1 MTTEGGLCIDPAI
14 SPDGKLLA
22 YASDRSGEGNFDI
35 WLRQVGG
42 GDAVRLTHNE
52 GDDVEPSFS
61 PDGTRIVF
69 RSTREGGGLYII
81 SALGGEERKVAD
93 DGRQPQF
100 SPDGKKIAYWAGP
113 AHPLPLRDGIAHAYI
128 LDLSSSTSRRLRPDF
143 SASMHPVWS
152 PDGAHIVFLG
162 LKDPKDKDSFDW
174 WITALD
180 GSPAIFCP
188 MIGEYFSFDPF
199 AWRGDHVYFTRDDN
213 DRIKIGEVR
222 IDPKTFKPVGQPR
235 ALTAGTTDEFSP
247 SVSKDGKLVF
257 SSIQSNSNL
266 YSLPLDVNRGRVRGA
281 LQRLTK
287 QAGSDIA
294 RSISAD
300 GKRIAFTSDRSG
312 SDQVWVKDLVSG
324 MERQL
329 TTGTPKTGALIS
341 PDGQLV
347 TWRENGVTKPRIFV
361 TPFNNALAT
370 QVCADCGAATGW
382 SPDGRYLV
390 YQPTLSHHSSLGLL
404 DVATQKKIQY
414 LNSPDQQ
421 YGEGSIS
428 PNGKWIVFAQR
439 RGMRDFT
446 IYVAPFSLER
456 PPVAAEWVEVLR
468 SLETSPNAHWSEDSN
483 LLYFSSERDGYNCLW
498 AQRLDHSTKRPQGEL
513 FAVQHFHVPS
523 QVLVAPNFWE
533 PIALG
538 PDKVVISLNERSGGI
553 WSLNLPPEPRQ

>member
-1 MTTEGGLCIDPAI
+1 MCIDPAI

-35 WLRQVGG
+35 WVRQIGG
-42 GDAVRLTHNE
+42 GDAVRLTRHPA
-52 GDDVEPSFS
+52 DDVEPSFS

-81 SALGGEERKVAD
+81 GALGGEERKIAD

-100 SPDGKKIAYWAGP
+100 SPDGAKIAYWAGP

-128 LDLSSSTSRRLRPDF
+128 LDLSTSTSRRLRPDF
-143 SASMHPVWS
+143 PASMHPVWS
-152 PDGAHIVFLG
+152 PDGTHIVFLG

-174 WITALD
+174 WITPLD

-199 AWRGDHVYFTRDDN
+199 AWRGDRVYFTRDDN
-213 DRIKIGEVR
+213 DRSKIGEVR

-235 ALTAGTTDEFSP
+235 ALTAGTTDEFAP

-257 SSIQSNSNL
+257 SSIQANSNL
-266 YSLPLDVNRGRVRGA
+266 YSLPLDVNRAKVRGTP
-281 LQRLTK
+281 LRLTK

-300 GKRIAFTSDRSG
+300 GKKIAFTSDRAG
-312 SDQVWVKDLVSG
+312 SDQVWVKDIVSG
-324 MERQL
+324 VERQL

-347 TWRENGVTKPRIFV
+347 AWRENGVTDQQIFV
-361 TPFNNALAT
+361 TPFDGALAT
-370 QVCADCGAATGW
+370 QVCADCGAPTGW
-382 SPDGRYLV
+382 SPDGRYIV
-390 YQPTLSHHSSLGLL
+390 YQPTLSHHLSISLLE
-404 DVATQKKIQY
+404 VATKKKIEY
-414 LNSPDQQ
+414 LKSPELQFAD
-421 YGEGSIS
+421 GSIS

-439 RGMRDFT
+439 RAMRDFA
-446 IYVAPFSLER
+446 IYVAPFSPER
-456 PPVAAEWVEVLR
+456 TPVAAEWVEVLR
-468 SLETSPNAHWSEDSN
+468 SLETAPNARWSGDGN

-498 AQRLDHSTKRPQGEL
+498 ESAAGSLQQASARRAFCRSTFPLPRPGPGGAQL
-513 FAVQHFHVPS
+513 
-523 QVLVAPNFWE
+523 LVADRV
-533 PIALG
+533 G
-538 PDKVVISLNERSGGI
+538 TGQDCH
-553 WSLNLPPEPRQ
+553 